1 MAHYRFM
8 LEPRPPFRL
17 DLTAWAL
24 RRQPHNLMDRWD
36 GYHYRRVLPV
46 GAATAA
52 VEVTQTGSV
61 EAPQLVVRVEAGR
74 GARRVEPVVSA
85 ALQRLLGLD
94 VDLDTF
100 YAFVADDPRLAPLA
114 GRFRGLKPP
123 RFTTPFEA
131 LINAIACQQLS
142 LSVGILLLNR
152 LAQRFGARA
161 ADGAH
166 AFPVPADLARRRPDS
181 LRALGFSRH
190 KTQAVLG
197 LARAV
202 VRGEV
207 DLDRLATDDDAAA
220 VARLCALR
228 GIGRWSAEY
237 VLLRGL
243 GRTHVFPGDDVGARN
258 NLGRWLHR
266 KQPLDYAGVQHALAP
281 WRPYGGLIYLHLL
294 LDKLARTEAGL
305 ADGRGRPDVTDA
317 RSR

>member
-1 MAHYRFM
+1 MARHRFV

-24 RRQPHNLMDRWD
+24 RRRAHNRVDRWD
-36 GYHYRRVLPV
+36 GHRYRRALAV
-46 GAATAA
+46 GTTVAE
-52 VEVTQTGSV
+52 VEVTQTGPL
-61 EAPQLVVRVEAGR
+61 EAPRLAVSIEAGR
-74 GARRVEPVVSA
+74 GARQLEPAVTA

-94 VDLDTF
+94 IDLD
-100 YAFVADDPRLAPLA
+100 AFHAFAAGDPRLAPLA
-114 GRFRGLKPP
+114 RRFHGLKPP

-142 LSVGILLLNR
+142 LDVGILLLNR
-152 LAQRFGARA
+152 LALRFGARA
-161 ADGAH
+161 AAGAR

-190 KTQAVLG
+190 KAQAVLE

-202 VRGEV
+202 VKGEAG
-207 DLDRLATDDDAAA
+207 LDRLAAEDDAAA

-228 GIGRWSAEY
+228 GVGRWSAEY

-266 KQPLDYAGVQHALAP
+266 GRPLDYAGVQRALAP

-294 LDKLARTEAGL
+294 LDGLARTEPGL
-305 ADGRGRPDVTDA
+305 AGERR
-317 RSR
+317 